1 MHNSFLD
8 FLIKQQKI
16 TPENRDSLLA
26 ESISQSKA
34 IEDLILSN
42 GLLSEQE
49 LTKLL
54 ADFNHIPFVRLAEI
68 GTSPEAISMIDEKLS
83 KRYQV
88 LPFAI
93 NKTNNMLMVAMKNPL
108 DMMAINFLSQKTGL
122 SLTPYYASPSELSI
136 KIEEVYAD
144 NLSEEVTEALQENE
158 AMSNE
163 RKKIQNLSDL
173 VSKGIMR
180 SAPIAK
186 IVENILSYA
195 VNSNSSDVHI
205 EPQENRVRVR
215 YRIDGILSE
224 KLILPKTVQNS
235 LVSRVKILAK
245 MKIDEKRIPQDG
257 RFNFMANGVEV
268 DLRVSSLPTIHGEKV
283 VMRLL
288 RKAKKIP
295 TMQELGMS
303 GISLE
308 RFNKAIAIPHGIILV
323 TGPTGSGK
331 TTTLYSALHLINKVS
346 VNILTLED
354 PVEYEMKGVSQV
366 QTNVKAGLTFS
377 SGLRSFLRQD
387 PDVIMVGEI
396 RDQET
401 AKLAVQA
408 SLTGHLVFSTI
419 HTNSAA
425 GSIPRLSD
433 MGIEPFL
440 IASSLTLA
448 MGQRVA
454 RRLNPKYAQE
464 YKPEPAIIADMK
476 KVLGP
481 HLTNW
486 CQKKGK
492 DPDDITLYKPS
503 DNRPNNE
510 DGYKGRIAIYEV
522 MLISNEITKLILANR
537 PAREIEDL
545 ALEQGMLLMKQDGYL
560 KVLEGVTTIEEILRV
575 AQV

>member
-8 FLIKQQKI
+8 YLVENNKIK
-16 TPENRDSLLA
+16 PENRDSILA
-26 ESISQSKA
+26 DSISQSKQVD
-34 IEDLILSN
+34 ELILSS

-54 ADFNHIPFVRLAEI
+54 ADFNHIPFVRLNEI
-68 GTSPEAISMIDEKLS
+68 GMSPEALAMIDEKLA
-83 KRYQV
+83 KHYQV
-88 LPFAI
+88 LAFAI
-93 NKTNNMLMVAMKNPL
+93 NKTSNTLMVAMKNPL
-108 DMMAINFLSQKTGL
+108 DMMAINFLSQKT
-122 SLTPYYASPSELSI
+122 SFSITPHYAAPSELNM
-136 KIEEVYAD
+136 KIEESYAD

-158 AMSNE
+158 EMSQE
-163 RKKIQNLSDL
+163 RKRVQNLSDL

-224 KLILPKTVQNS
+224 KLVLPKNVQDS

-245 MKIDEKRIPQDG
+245 LKIDEKRIPQDG
-257 RFNFMANGVEV
+257 RFSFMANGAEV
-268 DLRVSSLPTIHGEKV
+268 DLRVSSLPTIHGEKI

-288 RKAKKIP
+288 RKATKIP
-295 TMQELGMS
+295 TMEELGMR
-303 GISLE
+303 GQALE
-308 RFNKAIAIPHGIILV
+308 MFNKALGIPHGIILV

-366 QTNVKAGLTFS
+366 QTNPQAGLTFA

-401 AKLAVQA
+401 AGLAVQA
-408 SLTGHLVFSTI
+408 SLTGHMVFSTI

-425 GSIPRLSD
+425 GAIPRLSD
-433 MGIEPFL
+433 MGVEPFL

-454 RRLNPKYAQE
+454 RRLNPKYVEE
-464 YKPEPAIIADMK
+464 YKPEPAVIEDLK
-476 KVLGP
+476 KVLGE
-481 HLTNW
+481 HFTKW
-486 CQKKGK
+486 CQENNKS
-492 DPDDITLYKPS
+492 PEEITLYRPGK
-503 DNRPNNE
+503 NRPDDD

-522 MLISNEITKLILANR
+522 MFITDAITKLILANR
-537 PAREIEDL
+537 PAQEIEDL
-545 ALEQGMLLMKQDGYL
+545 ALDQGMLLMKQDGYL
-560 KVLEGVTTIEEILRV
+560 KALEGVTTIEEVLRV